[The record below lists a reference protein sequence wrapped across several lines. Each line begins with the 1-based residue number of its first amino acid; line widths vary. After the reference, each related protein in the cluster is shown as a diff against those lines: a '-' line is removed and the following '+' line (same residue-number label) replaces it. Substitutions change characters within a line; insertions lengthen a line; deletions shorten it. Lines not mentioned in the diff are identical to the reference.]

1 MKNFAYASQLILTT
15 PIQSVRLFCATA
27 THSVNPPY
35 L

>member
-1 MKNFAYASQLILTT
+1 MKNFAYAGQLILTT
-15 PIQSVRLFCATA
+15 PIQAVRLFCVTA